1 MKLRLAMAVVILF
14 LLILILPF
22 FVSQVESG
30 TSTNTYYPSNYN
42 LSGSTQLVSGSLGNL
57 QSDDGNYMIFRSYPN
72 YDFRFGESL
81 GESSWNTDTNYQ
93 DKVVLTFTPPT
104 SADYIVL
111 ATAEVQGDCISP
123 PDVKARF
130 CIGGSTY
137 QELIYRIKDT
147 TDWYPFCALKRI
159 SLPASS
165 QTLKIQYA
173 ISATTL
179 TAKIRNARLYVFS
192 LSSQYAESEGESTS
206 TSTNWQDKV
215 ALTFTPSTSGDY
227 LIIATANYG
236 GSSTDY
242 STLLQFLK
250 DGSVQAGPT
259 RETSASEARYTFGVM
274 RKINLDATLHTFK
287 IQYKTESTL
296 NTARIKYAHIVAIRI
311 DQFSNNYYTE
321 SESESAPA
329 AINTTYDKV
338 TNTYTAQAAD
348 HLIIGSI
355 SYKAGSTSYS
365 VGVKLLQG
373 GTVDQSLL
381 VEHKDSTDYESCF
394 MMAKASLSAG
404 SVTDKIQYYGESTSA
419 RVKNARLI
427 SLQLPTQH
435 TVEVEFTGSSNTD
448 DWTQLVW
455 AVDSAWTTPSVT
467 VTLQLYNYNLGQYP
481 TSGDGYIL
489 YTSSATSNTDET
501 KSQTITT
508 NPTHFRDGSGNWKI
522 KVKGIK
528 STTTQFDFKAD
539 LIKFEVTY
547 TPPTVR
553 YYLTVKTDPESIVP
567 ISGEGWYNNCTY
579 VDLTAPLFVP
589 NEAGVGGERCRFANW
604 TVDGNFVSGNAIT
617 VYMDANHTA
626 VAHYVKQYKLIM
638 STNFGTTSPS
648 VGSCWYDVGSVVS
661 ISATAPSVG
670 DGEQYVWLGWTGT
683 GTISYT
689 GINNLASVT
698 MNSPVT
704 ETAAWRHE
712 YRLTMAMNYGTTT
725 PSVGDHWYVAGTV
738 VPIQAFAPSVI
749 TGEQYVWNGWT
760 GTGTVSYTGTANPSS
775 VTINSPISETA
786 SWTHQFLLTIRTSGL
801 PSAYPTK
808 VYLAGSQVGS
818 ASDTSS
824 YTKWFDAETPTGT
837 IGVDNTISGAADTR
851 YVFVKWVEDSST
863 NNPRASET
871 MDSPKTFTAEY
882 KTQYQVSFT
891 QTGSGVAPTV
901 TYTADTDPIGTVPFG
916 VWVKAGSEITYVYQ
930 DTVLGTPGV
939 RYVLIGV
946 TLPSPQTVNSPLT
959 ISGSYKTQYYLT
971 VSSLYGTTGGENWYN
986 SGDTAY
992 ATLNTGVVEYPNG
1005 TRKVFTGWGGD
1016 ASGIYYAQSDPILMD
1031 GPKTAVAAWKTQY
1044 KIIVRTSGLGTK
1056 VTYVYN
1062 DITILGTATDATP
1075 YVGWFDKNTVILLD
1089 IDSPIVGSPTRYVF
1103 TQWTGDALGS
1113 GRPVSVTLSSPK
1125 DITAN
1130 YKTQYQITVTA
1141 DPSGALGGTFKVT
1154 YTQCGTTYTDVEE
1167 STSWTDWADAGTTV
1181 TVSNPQDIINGG
1193 SGIRYKFDHYD
1204 PSSSVTMD
1212 QAKTITLVYKTQYQ
1226 ITVTAS
1232 PAETLGGTFKVTYT
1246 QYGITYTNVQKT
1258 TSWIEWA
1265 DAGTTVT
1272 VSEPQDIIN
1281 SKYKFDHYDPA
1292 QSVTMSTVKTVTLF
1306 YRLISGLSVSIS
1318 PPTSKIKVGESVAFT
1333 STVSGGEPSYHYQW
1347 YVNGSAFSGATS
1359 STWTFTPETKGLYI
1373 IYLNVTDNV
1382 GKSAK
1387 SNEASVTVAPKLTV
1401 SISPTGASIVIG
1413 QSVTFTSTPSGGYP
1427 QYSYQWYLGGS
1438 QVSGATSASWTFTPT
1453 TSGIYYVYLQ
1463 VKDAN
1468 NNIVQSETARITVIP
1483 PTPVGGYSISL
1494 VKRTPTSQ
1502 IAAYTLLIAL
1512 FGAALSLRKRKRK

>member
-1 MKLRLAMAVVILF
+1 MAVVILF

-22 FVSQVESG
+22 FASQVEA
-30 TSTNTYYPSNYN
+30 TTTAYYPSNYN
-42 LSGSTQLVSGSLGNL
+42 LWGSTQLVSGSLGNL
-57 QSDDGNYMIFRSYPN
+57 QSDDGNYMTFRSYPN

-81 GESSWNTDTNYQ
+81 DVSSWSTDTNYQ

-104 SADYIVL
+104 SGDYIVM

-192 LSSQYAESEGESTS
+192 LSSQYAESESESSSVSTS
-206 TSTNWQDKV
+206 WLDKV

-259 RETSASEARYTFGVM
+259 RETSATEARYTFGVM
-274 RKINLDATLHTFK
+274 RKINLDTTSHTFK
-287 IQYKTESTL
+287 IQYRTENTA

-448 DWTQLVW
+448 DWTQLAW
-455 AVDSAWTTPSVT
+455 LVDSAWTTPSVT
-467 VTLQLYNYNLGQYP
+467 VTLQLYDYNLGQYS

-522 KVKGIK
+522 KVKGTK

-547 TPPTVR
+547 TPPTVQ
-553 YYLTVKTDPESIVP
+553 YYLTVKTDPEGIVP

-589 NEAGVGGERCRFANW
+589 DEAGVGGERCRFANW

-638 STNFGTTSPS
+638 SMNFGTTNPS

-689 GINNLASVT
+689 GTNNPASVT

-704 ETAAWRHE
+704 ETAAWRHDYRLIMVANFGTTSPSVGNHWYE
-712 YRLTMAMNYGTTT
+712 AGTVVPIQAFAPSVVDGERYVWLGWSGTGTISYTSMNNPASVTMNSPITETASWRHEFRLTMVTNFGTTT
-725 PSVGDHWYVAGTV
+725 PSVGDHWYEAGSIVAINATPPSVIDGERYVWNGWTGTGTISYTGTANPSSVTMNSPITETAAWRHEYLLVMVANFGTTSPSVGNHWYEAGTV

-760 GTGTVSYTGTANPSS
+760 GTGAVNYTGTENPSS
-775 VTINSPISETA
+775 VTLNGPISETA
-786 SWTHQFLLTIRTSGL
+786 SWMHQFLLTIKTSGL
-801 PSAYPTK
+801 PSAHPMK
-808 VYLAGSQVGS
+808 VYLAGLQVGS

-824 YTKWFDAETPTGT
+824 YIKWFDAETPTGI
-837 IGVDNTISGAADTR
+837 IGGDNTISAAADTR

-916 VWVKAGSEITYVYQ
+916 VWVKAGSEITYAYQ
-930 DTVLGTPGV
+930 DTVLGAPGV
-939 RYVLIGV
+939 RYVSIGV
-946 TLPSPQTVNSPLT
+946 NLPSPQTVNSPLT
-959 ISGSYKTQYYLT
+959 ISGSYKTQY
-971 VSSLYGTTGGENWYN
+971 
-986 SGDTAY
+986 
-992 ATLNTGVVEYPNG
+992 
-1005 TRKVFTGWGGD
+1005 
-1016 ASGIYYAQSDPILMD
+1016 
-1031 GPKTAVAAWKTQY
+1031 
-1044 KIIVRTSGLGTK
+1044 
-1056 VTYVYN
+1056 
-1062 DITILGTATDATP
+1062 
-1075 YVGWFDKNTVILLD
+1075 
-1089 IDSPIVGSPTRYVF
+1089 
-1103 TQWTGDALGS
+1103 
-1113 GRPVSVTLSSPK
+1113 
-1125 DITAN
+1125 
-1130 YKTQYQITVTA
+1130 QITVTA
-1141 DPSGALGGTFKVT
+1141 SPAGAIGGTFKVT
-1154 YTQCGTTYTDVEE
+1154 YTQCGTTYTNVQKT
-1167 STSWTDWADAGTTV
+1167 TSWTEWVDGTTTV
-1181 TVSNPQDIINGG
+1181 TVSEPQDIVNG
-1193 SGIRYKFDHYD
+1193 YKFDSYN
-1204 PSSSVTMD
+1204 PSASVTMD
-1212 QAKTITLVYKTQYQ
+1212 QAKTITLVYKA
-1226 ITVTAS
+1226 I
-1232 PAETLGGTFKVTYT
+1232 
-1246 QYGITYTNVQKT
+1246 
-1258 TSWIEWA
+1258 
-1265 DAGTTVT
+1265 
-1272 VSEPQDIIN
+1272 
-1281 SKYKFDHYDPA
+1281 
-1292 QSVTMSTVKTVTLF
+1292 QS
-1306 YRLISGLSVSIS
+1306 LSVSIN
-1318 PPTSKIKVGESVAFT
+1318 PTSAKIKVGESVTFT
-1333 STVSGGEPSYHYQW
+1333 STVSGGVPGYSYKW
-1347 YVNGSAFSGATS
+1347 YLNGTEVSGAIS
-1359 STWTFTPETKGLYI
+1359 PTWTFTPMTSGTYNV
-1373 IYLNVTDNV
+1373 YLNVTDSNHNA
-1382 GKSAK
+1382 AK
-1387 SNEASVTVAPKLTV
+1387 SNIASVTVALPLKV
-1401 SISPTGASIVIG
+1401 SISPTSASILVG

-1427 QYSYQWYLGGS
+1427 PYSYQWYLGGS
-1438 QVSGATSASWTFTPT
+1438 KVSGATSASWTFTPT

-1468 NNIVQSETARITVIP
+1468 NNIAQSETARITVIP
-1483 PTPVGGYSISL
+1483 RTPVGGYSISL
-1494 VKRTPTSQ
+1494 VKGTPTFQ

>member
-1 MKLRLAMAVVILF
+1 VKLRLAMAVVILF

-22 FVSQVESG
+22 FVSQVEA
-30 TSTNTYYPSNYN
+30 TTTAYYPSNYN
-42 LSGSTQLVSGSLGNL
+42 LWGSTQLVSGSLGNL
-57 QSDDGNYMIFRSYPN
+57 QSDDGNYMTFRSYPN

-81 GESSWNTDTNYQ
+81 DVSSWSTDTNYQ

-104 SADYIVL
+104 SGDYIVM

-192 LSSQYAESEGESTS
+192 LSSQYAESESESSSVSTS
-206 TSTNWQDKV
+206 WLDKV

-259 RETSASEARYTFGVM
+259 RETSATEARYTFGVM
-274 RKINLDATLHTFK
+274 RKINLDTTSHTFK
-287 IQYKTESTL
+287 IQYRTENTA

-448 DWTQLVW
+448 DWTQLAW
-455 AVDSAWTTPSVT
+455 LVDSAWTTPSVT
-467 VTLQLYNYNLGQYP
+467 VTLQLYDYNLGQYS

-522 KVKGIK
+522 KVKGTK

-547 TPPTVR
+547 TPPTVQ
-553 YYLTVKTDPESIVP
+553 YYLTVKTDPEGIVP

-589 NEAGVGGERCRFANW
+589 DEAGVGGERCRFANW

-638 STNFGTTSPS
+638 SMNFGTTNPS

-689 GINNLASVT
+689 GTNNPASVT

-704 ETAAWRHE
+704 ETAAWRHD
-712 YRLTMAMNYGTTT
+712 YRLIMVANFGTTS
-725 PSVGDHWYVAGTV
+725 PSVGNHWYEAGTV

-760 GTGTVSYTGTANPSS
+760 GTGAVNYTGTENPSS
-775 VTINSPISETA
+775 VTLNGPISETA
-786 SWTHQFLLTIRTSGL
+786 SWMHQFLLTIKTSGL
-801 PSAYPTK
+801 PSAHPMK
-808 VYLAGSQVGS
+808 VYLAGLQVGS

-824 YTKWFDAETPTGT
+824 YIKWFDAETPTGI
-837 IGVDNTISGAADTR
+837 IGGDNTISAAADTR

-916 VWVKAGSEITYVYQ
+916 VWVKAGSEITYAYQ
-930 DTVLGTPGV
+930 DTVLGAPGV
-939 RYVLIGV
+939 RYVSIGV
-946 TLPSPQTVNSPLT
+946 NLPSPQTVNSPLT
-959 ISGSYKTQYYLT
+959 ISGSYKTQY
-971 VSSLYGTTGGENWYN
+971 
-986 SGDTAY
+986 
-992 ATLNTGVVEYPNG
+992 
-1005 TRKVFTGWGGD
+1005 
-1016 ASGIYYAQSDPILMD
+1016 
-1031 GPKTAVAAWKTQY
+1031 
-1044 KIIVRTSGLGTK
+1044 
-1056 VTYVYN
+1056 
-1062 DITILGTATDATP
+1062 
-1075 YVGWFDKNTVILLD
+1075 
-1089 IDSPIVGSPTRYVF
+1089 
-1103 TQWTGDALGS
+1103 
-1113 GRPVSVTLSSPK
+1113 
-1125 DITAN
+1125 
-1130 YKTQYQITVTA
+1130 QITVTA
-1141 DPSGALGGTFKVT
+1141 SPAGAIGGTFKVT
-1154 YTQCGTTYTDVEE
+1154 YTQCGTTYTNVQKT
-1167 STSWTDWADAGTTV
+1167 TSWTEWVDGTTTV
-1181 TVSNPQDIINGG
+1181 TVSEPQDIVNG
-1193 SGIRYKFDHYD
+1193 YKFDSYN
-1204 PSSSVTMD
+1204 PSASVTMD
-1212 QAKTITLVYKTQYQ
+1212 QAKTITLVYKA
-1226 ITVTAS
+1226 I
-1232 PAETLGGTFKVTYT
+1232 
-1246 QYGITYTNVQKT
+1246 
-1258 TSWIEWA
+1258 
-1265 DAGTTVT
+1265 
-1272 VSEPQDIIN
+1272 
-1281 SKYKFDHYDPA
+1281 
-1292 QSVTMSTVKTVTLF
+1292 QS
-1306 YRLISGLSVSIS
+1306 LSVSIN
-1318 PPTSKIKVGESVAFT
+1318 PTSAKIKVGESVTFT
-1333 STVSGGEPSYHYQW
+1333 STVSGGVPGYSYKW
-1347 YVNGSAFSGATS
+1347 YLNGTEVSGAIS
-1359 STWTFTPETKGLYI
+1359 PTWTFTPMTSGTYNV
-1373 IYLNVTDNV
+1373 YLNVTDSNHNA
-1382 GKSAK
+1382 AK
-1387 SNEASVTVAPKLTV
+1387 SNIASVTVALPLKV
-1401 SISPTGASIVIG
+1401 SISPTSASILVG

-1427 QYSYQWYLGGS
+1427 PYSYQWYLGGS
-1438 QVSGATSASWTFTPT
+1438 KVSGATSASWTFTPT

-1468 NNIVQSETARITVIP
+1468 NNIAQSETARITVIP
-1483 PTPVGGYSISL
+1483 RTPVGGYSISL
-1494 VKRTPTSQ
+1494 VKGTPTFQ